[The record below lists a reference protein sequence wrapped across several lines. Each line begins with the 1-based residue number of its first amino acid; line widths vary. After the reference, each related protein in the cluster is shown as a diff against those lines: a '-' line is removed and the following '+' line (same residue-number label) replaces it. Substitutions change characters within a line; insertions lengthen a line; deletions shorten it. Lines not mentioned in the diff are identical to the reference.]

1 MIGLGPESRD
11 VMRLHWRHMT
21 LFRLTFPKRYS
32 YNAQQKRVNIFAF
45 IDCNYRVGCS
55 CNVSEMWAETVSC
68 AFSEALWR
76 HATPVRDLLLT
87 ISSIVF
93 ELETCVK
100 KGKSSIFHALS
111 LCGQTFLCRM
121 NISHRYL
128 AKTAFFANI
137 NTTTEPLPSPFFHPS
152 NFCLFFYFF
161 WIDPQ
166 IYYLQKSS
174 KRNFLRN
181 AYFCRN

>member
-1 MIGLGPESRD
+1 M
-11 VMRLHWRHMT
+11 
-21 LFRLTFPKRYS
+21 
-32 YNAQQKRVNIFAF
+32 
-45 IDCNYRVGCS
+45 CCS
-55 CNVSEMWAETVSC
+55 CNVSEMRAETVSC
-68 AFSEALWR
+68 AFSEASWR

-100 KGKSSIFHALS
+100 KRKSSIFHALS
-111 LCGQTFLCRM
+111 LCGPTFLCRM

-152 NFCLFFYFF
+152 NFCLFFFTFSESIRKSIIFKSHRNEISWEMHISAEISRRCVRRSEFF
-161 WIDPQ
+161 FENSTSKHHQIDKYWATK
-166 IYYLQKSS
+166 YYNLSKNMPRRFSS
-174 KRNFLRN
+174 KK
-181 AYFCRN
+181 Y

>member
-1 MIGLGPESRD
+1 MQIC
-11 VMRLHWRHMT
+11 LH
-21 LFRLTFPKRYS
+21 
-32 YNAQQKRVNIFAF
+32 AFAV
-45 IDCNYRVGCS
+45 RCS
-55 CNVSEMWAETVSC
+55 CNVSEMRAETVSC
-68 AFSEALWR
+68 AFSEASWR

-93 ELETCVK
+93 ELETWVK
-100 KGKSSIFHALS
+100 KGKSCIFHALS

-137 NTTTEPLPSPFFHPS
+137 NTTTEPLLSPFFHPS

>member
-1 MIGLGPESRD
+1 MKKWTRQWFGERVYISKNRRFLPVFARYLCEIFIRHKNVCPQSERAWKMLLFLFFLHKSLAQKLWKIWSMIGLGRVSR
-11 VMRLHWRHMT
+11 HWRHMT
-21 LFRLTFPKRYS
+21 LFRLAFPKRYS
-32 YNAQQKRVNIFAF
+32 YNTQQKRVNIFAF

-100 KGKSSIFHALS
+100 KKV
-111 LCGQTFLCRM
+111 
-121 NISHRYL
+121 
-128 AKTAFFANI
+128 AFF
-137 NTTTEPLPSPFFHPS
+137 TPFHFVDKH
-152 NFCLFFYFF
+152 F
-161 WIDPQ
+161 
-166 IYYLQKSS
+166 
-174 KRNFLRN
+174 
-181 AYFCRN
+181 